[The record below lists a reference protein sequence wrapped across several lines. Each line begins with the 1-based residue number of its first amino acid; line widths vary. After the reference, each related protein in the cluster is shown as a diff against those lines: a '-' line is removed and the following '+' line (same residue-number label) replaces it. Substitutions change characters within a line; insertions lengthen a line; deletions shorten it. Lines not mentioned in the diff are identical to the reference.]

1 MNYIETNVSISFYK
15 EGRQFIAYCPAL
27 DLSSCGETFEE
38 AKKNFTEALDIFF
51 AETVKMGTL
60 EDVLVECG
68 WKKVSRPKLHWK
80 PPTRQFIAETV
91 EHVKLPCPT

>member
-1 MNYIETNVSISFYK
+1 MNYIETNLPISFYK

-27 DLSSCGETFEE
+27 DLSSCGDTFAE
-38 AKKNFTEALDIFF
+38 AKKNLAEALDIFF

-60 EDVLVECG
+60 EEVLIECG
-68 WKKVSRPKLHWK
+68 WKKVSRPKLHWE